1 MNTAKKCDVTTD
13 MPAENRQIVVL
24 RYWGSH
30 FKSRRHAS
38 NLACQFEPLVQRNWH
53 CYLVVE
59 RLPDERSW
67 LEPFQ
72 ALDVRLV
79 VLPRTRGNFDL
90 KCVARA
96 YALCRQLRCSVF
108 HCDNMHTSP
117 LLGAFLARVKVR
129 IWSKRS
135 MNAHYQQGRQPSLR
149 ERIAL
154 ATRTSSFCV
163 TRIFA
168 VSREVQKELV
178 EMGIPQGRVVVR
190 HNPRMLS
197 VERNGYDRMAV
208 RQSLGLADTAKV
220 VITVGHAVPVKGW
233 DLLVRAFAPV
243 AEAEPQA
250 RLILVGSFTAP
261 HERACY
267 ADLAR
272 WIAEHDLEAKV
283 TFTGHLG
290 DISGVLQAAD
300 MFVMPS
306 RSEGFSLAL
315 VEALQAGLPCIAT
328 RVGIAQDVIEDGVN
342 GFLVERGDEGG
353 LPQAMLRLTQDEG
366 LRKRLAQNAVV
377 PACIPTLQEYA
388 ENLACDYESLLAMSA
403 RRSQPEFPRPAHV
416 ESQ

>member
-1 MNTAKKCDVTTD
+1 MKTCLV
-13 MPAENRQIVVL
+13 

-30 FKSRRHAS
+30 LKSERHVQKLVAH
-38 NLACQFEPLVQRNWH
+38 LMPLVTRGWH

-59 RLPDERSW
+59 RLPEERSW

-72 ALDVRLV
+72 ALGIRLV
-79 VLPRTRGNFDL
+79 VLPRPRGNFDF

-135 MNAHYQQGRQPSLR
+135 MSAYYEQGRQPGLR

-154 ATRTSSFCV
+154 ATRTSSFCA

-168 VSREVQKELV
+168 VSRQVQKELV
-178 EMGIPQGRVVVR
+178 EMGTPQGRVVVR
-190 HNPRMLS
+190 HNPHMLS
-197 VERNGYDRMAV
+197 VERIAYDRMAV
-208 RQSLGLADTAKV
+208 RQSLGLADTDKV
-220 VITVGHAVPVKGW
+220 VINVGHAVPIKGW
-233 DLLVRAFAPV
+233 DLLVSAFARV

-250 RLILVGSFTAP
+250 RLILVGSFTAN

-267 ADLAR
+267 ADLQR
-272 WIAEHDLEAKV
+272 RIAEHDLKAKV
-283 TFTGHLG
+283 TFTGRVG
-290 DISGVLQAAD
+290 DIGRVLQAAD

-328 RVGIAQDVIEDGVN
+328 RVGIAEDVIEDGVN
-342 GFLVERGDEGG
+342 GFLVGPGDEGG
-353 LPQAMLRLTQDEG
+353 LAQAMLRLTQEEA
-366 LRKRLAQNAVV
+366 LRKQLAENAVV
-377 PACIPTLQEYA
+377 PACIPTLEEYA

-403 RRSQPEFPRPAHV
+403 SHRCT
-416 ESQ
+416 